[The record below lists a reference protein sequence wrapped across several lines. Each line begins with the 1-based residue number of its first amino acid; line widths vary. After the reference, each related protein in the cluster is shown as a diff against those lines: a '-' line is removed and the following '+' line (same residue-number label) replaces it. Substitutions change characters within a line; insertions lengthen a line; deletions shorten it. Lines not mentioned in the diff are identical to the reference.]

1 METEAEYA
9 YNIRPSRAVG
19 KQPCFESSTN
29 WPKSSRRRFICL
41 SLSLCTIM
49 LRELAL
55 SDLDILTKQMEVN
68 KMVNIKIRL
77 SFLG

>member
-29 WPKSSRRRFICL
+29 WPKSSRRRFIW
-41 SLSLCTIM
+41 LSLCTIM
-49 LRELAL
+49 PRELAL
-55 SDLDILTKQMEVN
+55 SDLDIHTKQMEVN
-68 KMVNIKIRL
+68 KMVNIKN
-77 SFLG
+77 